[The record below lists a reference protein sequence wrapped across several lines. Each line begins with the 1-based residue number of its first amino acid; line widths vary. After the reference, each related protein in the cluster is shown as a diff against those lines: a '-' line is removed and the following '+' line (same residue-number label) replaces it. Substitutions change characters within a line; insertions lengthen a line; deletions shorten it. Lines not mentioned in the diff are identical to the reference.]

1 MSSFRRLEGKDV
13 PIVTEPQRVQRIKEL
28 LADLNKV
35 PPEKHEVVRVPG
47 PGNEPRHCQVIN
59 IHVDEVVLN
68 PRSHRVRAQLEDDPE
83 WADHKDDPFSEAAQA
98 VIQRQVREARTREE
112 FASLKDSLAN
122 EGQTEP
128 GVVTSKGV
136 LINANTRVVA
146 LRELDDPNKRYIRV
160 AVLPDTMQEDELAL
174 LELRLQMQKELKVEY
189 SLTNELLFIEELSVE
204 RSMPPAQI
212 AKELRIGETAKKG
225 ESEVV
230 LRLKL
235 LDLLRTMQQLPKNG
249 LRLTFFDTLG
259 YEQLRDLHRAYSAI
273 VDNDPARAASILDAF
288 LLSVS
293 VGVTPV
299 HQLRR
304 IDPDFIPEYM
314 LPQLEEDE
322 MIGAHA
328 AKLAALPAEEIT
340 KPTGVGALLTGDGDG
355 DATEVN
361 VRGLIDI
368 VTQRDHKVPVPGTNF
383 VLERDD
389 VKDAVKTAII
399 NGVTEKRRDDSAS
412 DRLQAPIDRVRTTA
426 KQVDKCKE
434 ACNGVIGT
442 DEFGDSR
449 RKTLEVAF
457 KRLRKNF
464 RSLEAELVKAG
475 VIDG

>member
-1 MSSFRRLEGKDV
+1 M
-13 PIVTEPQRVQRIKEL
+13 PIVTEAQRIQRIKEL
-28 LADLNKV
+28 LGELNKV
-35 PPEKHEVVRVPG
+35 PPEKHEVIRVPG
-47 PGNEPRHCQVIN
+47 PGNEPRHCQVIK

-83 WADHKDDPFSEAAQA
+83 WAEHKDDPFSEAAQA
-98 VIQRQVREARTREE
+98 VIQRQVREARSREE
-112 FASLKDSLAN
+112 FAALKESLAS

-146 LRELDDPNKRYIRV
+146 LREVDDPNKRYIRV
-160 AVLPDTMQEDELAL
+160 AVLPDTLQPDELAL
-174 LELRLQMQKELKVEY
+174 LELRLQMQKELKVDY

-204 RSMPPAQI
+204 RSMLPAQI

-225 ESEVV
+225 ESEVT

-235 LDLLRTMQQLPKNG
+235 LDLLRTMQQVPRDG
-249 LRLTFFDTLG
+249 LRLTFFDDLG
-259 YEQLRDLHRAYSAI
+259 YEQLRDLHRAYNAV
-273 VDNDPARAASILDAF
+273 VDNDPAEATNILEAF

-299 HQLRR
+299 HHLRR

-322 MIGAHA
+322 ILGPHA
-328 AKLAALPAEEIT
+328 AKLASLPLQET
-340 KPTGVGALLTGDGDG
+340 SKPAGVGALLTGDGDG
-355 DATEVN
+355 SAEVN

-368 VTQRDHKVPVPGTNF
+368 VTQRDHKVLIPGTNL

-389 VKDAVKTAII
+389 VKDALKTAII
-399 NGVTEKRRDDSAS
+399 NGVSEKRRDDSAS
-412 DRLQAPIDRVRTTA
+412 DRLQAPIERMRAAA
-426 KQVDKCKE
+426 KQVDKCTE
-434 ACNGVIGT
+434 ACEGLIGT
-442 DEFGDSR
+442 AEFDDSR

-457 KRLRKNF
+457 KRLQKNF
-464 RSLEAELVKAG
+464 RLLEAELVKAG
-475 VIDG
+475 VTKK

>member
-1 MSSFRRLEGKDV
+1 V
-13 PIVTEPQRVQRIKEL
+13 PIVTEAQRIQRIKEL
-28 LADLNKV
+28 LAELNKV
-35 PPEKHEVVRVPG
+35 PPEKHEVIRVPG
-47 PGNEPRHCQVIN
+47 PGNEPRHCQVIK

-83 WADHKDDPFSEAAQA
+83 WAEHKDDPFSESAQA

-112 FASLKDSLAN
+112 FATLKDSLSN
-122 EGQTEP
+122 EGQADP

-136 LINANTRVVA
+136 LINANTRAVA

-225 ESEVV
+225 ESEVS

-235 LDLLRTMQQLPKNG
+235 LDLLRTMQQLPKDG

-259 YEQLRDLHRAYSAI
+259 YEQLRDLHRAYSAV
-273 VDNDPARAASILDAF
+273 VDNDPVRATSIIEAF

-328 AKLAALPAEEIT
+328 AKLAALPAQEIA

-355 DATEVN
+355 DLTEVN

-368 VTQRDHKVPVPGTNF
+368 VTQRDHKVPIPGTNL

-399 NGVTEKRRDDSAS
+399 NGVTEKKRDDSAS
-412 DRLQAPIDRVRTTA
+412 DRLQAPIDRVRLAA
-426 KQVDKCKE
+426 KQVDKCTE
-434 ACNGVIGT
+434 ACDGVIGT
-442 DEFGDSR
+442 AEFGDSR
-449 RKTLEVAF
+449 RKSLEVAF
-457 KRLRKNF
+457 KRLQKNF
-464 RSLEAELVKAG
+464 RLLEAELAKAG
-475 VIDG
+475 VIKR

>member
-1 MSSFRRLEGKDV
+1 M
-13 PIVTEPQRVQRIKEL
+13 PIVTEAQRIQRIKDL
-28 LADLNKV
+28 LAELNRV
-35 PPEKHEVVRVPG
+35 PPERHEVIRVPG
-47 PGNEPRHCQVIN
+47 PGNEPRHCQVIKV
-59 IHVDEVVLN
+59 HVDEVVLN
-68 PRSHRVRAQLEDDPE
+68 PRSHRVRSQLEDDPD
-83 WADHKDDPFSEAAQA
+83 WANHKDDPFSEGAQA
-98 VIQRQVREARTREE
+98 VIQRQVRAARTREE

-122 EGQTEP
+122 EGQTDP

-160 AVLPDTMQEDELAL
+160 AVLPDTMQEEELAL

-204 RSMPPAQI
+204 RLMPPAQI
-212 AKELRIGETAKKG
+212 AKELRIGETVKKG
-225 ESEVV
+225 ESEVT
-230 LRLKL
+230 LRLRL
-235 LDLLRTMQQLPKNG
+235 LDLLRTMQQLPKGG

-259 YEQLRDLHRAYSAI
+259 YEQLRDLHRAYSAV
-273 VDNDPARAASILDAF
+273 VDNDPARASSILDAF

-328 AKLAALPAEEIT
+328 AKLAALPT
-340 KPTGVGALLTGDGDG
+340 DDVMRPTGVGALLTGDGG
-355 DATEVN
+355 GEPSEVN

-368 VTQRDHKVPVPGTNF
+368 VTQGDHKVPIPGTNL

-399 NGVTEKRRDDSAS
+399 SGVTEKKRDDSAS
-412 DRLQAPIDRVRTTA
+412 DRLQAPIDRVRLAA
-426 KQVDKCKE
+426 KQLDKCRE
-434 ACNGVIGT
+434 ASEGVIGT
-442 DEFGDSR
+442 PEFGDRR
-449 RKTLEVAF
+449 RKSLEVAF

-464 RSLEAELVKAG
+464 RLLEDEFVKAG
-475 VIDG
+475 VTNG

>member
-1 MSSFRRLEGKDV
+1 VRCWVEGDVV
-13 PIVTEPQRVQRIKEL
+13 PIVTEAQRVARIKEL
-28 LADLNKV
+28 LAELNKV
-35 PPEKHEVVRVPG
+35 PPEKHEVIRVPG
-47 PGNEPRHCQVIN
+47 PGNEPRHCQVIK

-83 WADHKDDPFSEAAQA
+83 WAENKDDPFSESAQV

-112 FASLKDSLAN
+112 FATLKDSLSN
-122 EGQTEP
+122 EGQSDP

-136 LINANTRVVA
+136 LINANTRAVA
-146 LRELDDPNKRYIRV
+146 FRELDDPNKRYIRV
-160 AVLPDTMQEDELAL
+160 AVLPETMQEDELAL
-174 LELRLQMQKELKVEY
+174 LELRLQMQKELKVDY

-212 AKELRIGETAKKG
+212 GKELRIGETVKKG
-225 ESEVV
+225 EGEVS
-230 LRLKL
+230 LRLKF
-235 LDLLRTMQQLPKNG
+235 LDLLRTMQKLPREG
-249 LRLTFFDTLG
+249 LRLTFFDALG
-259 YEQLRDLHRAYSAI
+259 YEQLRDLYRAYGAV
-273 VDNDPARAASILDAF
+273 VDNDPVRATSVLEAF

-328 AKLAALPAEEIT
+328 AKLAALPMQTIA
-340 KPTGVGALLTGDGDG
+340 KPTGVGALLTGDGDS
-355 DATEVN
+355 DVTEVN

-368 VTQRDHKVPVPGTNF
+368 VTQRDHKVPIPGTNF

-399 NGVTEKRRDDSAS
+399 NGVTEKKRDDSAS
-412 DRLQAPIDRVRTTA
+412 DRLQAPIDRVRLAA
-426 KQVDKCKE
+426 KQVDKCTE
-434 ACNGVIGT
+434 ACVGVIGT
-442 DEFGDSR
+442 TEFGDSR
-449 RKTLEVAF
+449 RKTLEVAY
-457 KRLRKNF
+457 KRLQKNF
-464 RSLEAELVKAG
+464 RVLEAELVKSS
-475 VIDG
+475 VIKG

>member
-1 MSSFRRLEGKDV
+1 M
-13 PIVTEPQRVQRIKEL
+13 PIVTEAQRIQRIKEL
-28 LADLNKV
+28 LAELNKV

-47 PGNEPRHCQVIN
+47 PGNEPRHCQVIKL
-59 IHVDEVVLN
+59 HVDEVVLN

-83 WADHKDDPFSEAAQA
+83 WAAHKDDPFSEAAQA

-112 FASLKDSLAN
+112 FAALKDSLSN
-122 EGQTEP
+122 EGQADP

-160 AVLPDTMQEDELAL
+160 AVLPDTMQEEELAL

-204 RSMPPAQI
+204 RAMPPAQI
-212 AKELRIGETAKKG
+212 AKELRIGETVKKG
-225 ESEVV
+225 ESEVT
-230 LRLKL
+230 LRLRL
-235 LDLLRTMQQLPKNG
+235 LDLLRTMQQVPKNG
-249 LRLTFFDTLG
+249 LRLTFFDSLG
-259 YEQLRDLHRAYSAI
+259 YEQLRDLHRAYSAV
-273 VDNDPARAASILDAF
+273 VDNDPTRAANILDAF

-322 MIGAHA
+322 IIGAQA
-328 AKLAALPAEEIT
+328 AKLASLPTEEVV
-340 KPTGVGALLTGDGDG
+340 KPTGVGALLTGDGAADL
-355 DATEVN
+355 TEVN

-368 VTQRDHKVPVPGTNF
+368 VTQRDHKVPIPGTNL

-389 VKDAVKTAII
+389 IKDAVKTAII

-412 DRLQAPIDRVRTTA
+412 DRLQAPIDRVRLAA
-426 KQVDKCKE
+426 KQLDNCKE
-434 ACNGVIGT
+434 ASEGVIGT
-442 DEFGDSR
+442 AEFGDSR
-449 RKTLEVAF
+449 RKSLEVAF

-464 RSLEAELVKAG
+464 RALEAEFIKAG
-475 VIDG
+475 VISG

>member
-1 MSSFRRLEGKDV
+1 M
-13 PIVTEPQRVQRIKEL
+13 PIVTEAQRIQRIRQL
-28 LADLNKV
+28 LAELNKV

-47 PGNEPRHCQVIN
+47 PGNEPRHCQVIKV
-59 IHVDEVVLN
+59 HVDEVVLN

-83 WADHKDDPFSEAAQA
+83 WAEHKDDPLGEAAQA
-98 VIQRQVREARTREE
+98 VVQRQVREARSREE
-112 FASLKDSLAN
+112 FAALKDSLAS

-146 LRELDDPNKRYIRV
+146 LRELDDPNKRYVRV

-212 AKELRIGETAKKG
+212 AKELRIGETARKG
-225 ESEVV
+225 ESEVI

-235 LDLLRTMQQLPKNG
+235 LDLLRTMQQLPANG

-259 YEQLRDLHRAYSAI
+259 YEQLRDLHRAYSTV
-273 VDNDPARAASILDAF
+273 VDNDPTRAVSILEAF

-314 LPQLEEDE
+314 VPQLEEDE

-328 AKLAALPAEEIT
+328 AKLASLPTDEVK
-340 KPTGVGALLTGDGDG
+340 KPAGVGALLTGGGDG
-355 DATEVN
+355 DAAEVN

-368 VTQRDHKVPVPGTNF
+368 VTQRDHKVPVPGTNL

-389 VKDAVKTAII
+389 VKDALKTAII
-399 NGVTEKRRDDSAS
+399 NGVTEKKRDDSAS
-412 DRLQAPIDRVRTTA
+412 DRLQAPIDRVRSAA
-426 KQVDKCKE
+426 KQVDKSKE
-434 ACNGVIGT
+434 ACDGVVGT
-442 DEFGDSR
+442 AEFGDSR
-449 RKTLEVAF
+449 RKSLEVAF
-457 KRLRKNF
+457 KRLQKNV
-464 RSLEAELVKAG
+464 RLLEAELVKAD
-475 VIDG
+475 VIQR

>member
-1 MSSFRRLEGKDV
+1 
-13 PIVTEPQRVQRIKEL
+13 
-28 LADLNKV
+28 
-35 PPEKHEVVRVPG
+35 
-47 PGNEPRHCQVIN
+47 
-59 IHVDEVVLN
+59 
-68 PRSHRVRAQLEDDPE
+68 
-83 WADHKDDPFSEAAQA
+83 
-98 VIQRQVREARTREE
+98 
-112 FASLKDSLAN
+112 
-122 EGQTEP
+122 
-128 GVVTSKGV
+128 VVTSKGV
-136 LINANTRVVA
+136 LINANTRAVA

-225 ESEVV
+225 ESEVS

-235 LDLLRTMQQLPKNG
+235 LDLLRTMQQLPKDW

-259 YEQLRDLHRAYSAI
+259 YEQLRDLHRAYGAV
-273 VDNDPARAASILDAF
+273 VDNDPVRATSILEAF

-328 AKLAALPAEEIT
+328 AKLAALPTQEIA

-355 DATEVN
+355 DLTEVN

-368 VTQRDHKVPVPGTNF
+368 VTQRDHKVPIPGTSL
-383 VLERDD
+383 VLER
-389 VKDAVKTAII
+389 DAVKTAII
-399 NGVTEKRRDDSAS
+399 NGVTEMKRDDSAS
-412 DRLQAPIDRVRTTA
+412 DRLQAPIDRVRLAA
-426 KQVDKCKE
+426 KQVDKCTE
-434 ACNGVIGT
+434 ACDGVIGT
-442 DEFGDSR
+442 AEFGDSR
-449 RKTLEVAF
+449 RKSLEVAF

-464 RSLEAELVKAG
+464 RLLEAELVKAG
-475 VIDG
+475 VIKG

>member
-1 MSSFRRLEGKDV
+1 V
-13 PIVTEPQRVQRIKEL
+13 PTVTEGQRLQRIKEL
-28 LADLNKV
+28 LAELNKI
-35 PPEKHEVVRVPG
+35 PPEKHEVIRVPG
-47 PGNEPRHCQVIN
+47 PGNEPRHCQVIK

-83 WADHKDDPFSEAAQA
+83 WAEHKDDPFSETAQA
-98 VIQRQVREARTREE
+98 VIQRQVRAARSREA
-112 FASLKDSLAN
+112 FAALKESLAN
-122 EGQTEP
+122 EGQTDP
-128 GVVTSKGV
+128 GVITSKGV
-136 LINANTRVVA
+136 LINANTRAVA

-160 AVLPDTMQEDELAL
+160 AVLPETMQEDELAL

-225 ESEVV
+225 ETEVS

-235 LDLLRTMQQLPKNG
+235 LDLLRTMQQLPKDG
-249 LRLTFFDTLG
+249 LRLTDFDSLG
-259 YEQLRDLHRAYSAI
+259 YEQLRDLHRAYSAV
-273 VDNDPARAASILDAF
+273 VDNDPVRATGILEAF

-328 AKLAALPAEEIT
+328 AKLAALPTAQRA
-340 KPTGVGALLTGDGDG
+340 KPTGVGALLTGSDGDG
-355 DATEVN
+355 DLTEVN

-399 NGVTEKRRDDSAS
+399 NGVTEKRRDDTAS
-412 DRLQAPIDRVRTTA
+412 DRLQAPIDRVRSAA
-426 KQVDKCKE
+426 KQVDKCRE
-434 ACNGVIGT
+434 ACDGVIDT
-442 DEFGDSR
+442 AEFGDSL
-449 RKTLEVAF
+449 RKSLEVAF
-457 KRLRKNF
+457 KRLQKNF
-464 RSLEAELVKAG
+464 RLLEAELAKAG
-475 VIDG
+475 VIKR